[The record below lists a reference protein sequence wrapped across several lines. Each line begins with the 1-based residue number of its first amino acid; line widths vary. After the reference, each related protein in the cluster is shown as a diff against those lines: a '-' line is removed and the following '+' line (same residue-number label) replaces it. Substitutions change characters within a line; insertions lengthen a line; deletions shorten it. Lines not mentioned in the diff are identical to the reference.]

1 MRGSQHKKNK
11 STKKQTGVATETQHS
26 VRTRDLD
33 HLIKIKRSGLIDPD
47 QGSGAALHQAKRA
60 PRSSSPSDLI

>member
-1 MRGSQHKKNK
+1 MRRSDKKTKVNK
-11 STKKQTGVATETQHS
+11 KKRSGVATETQRS